1 MIDGSFRLTAEP
13 LPIVAFPGKVCGC
26 LKDGNWRGHT
36 DGLSRT
42 PFLENEGK
50 TASIW
55 LTFADIESSGG
66 ATTLIPGSHCFIEKM
81 AVDPEFRAIKEKN
94 NTYTA
99 EDNLLQQPRLVCAYG
114 FTKIGNQEEE
124 LSARQTIHERFNS
137 DHLEMMDH
145 QMKQLIGLV

>member
-81 AVDPEFRAIKEKN
+81 AVDPEFRAIKEEN
-94 NTYTA
+94 NTYAA
-99 EDNLLQQPRLVCAYG
+99 EDNLDGLNWNPKGITLKAGGVFFFNDQTIDSASGNLLQQPRLVCVYG
-114 FTKIGNQEEE
+114 Y
-124 LSARQTIHERFNS
+124 
-137 DHLEMMDH
+137 
-145 QMKQLIGLV
+145 